1 MEIIQ
6 HLSELKRQKIYILN
20 YLEDNLS
27 CVKDC
32 LISHKIKTTDIGL
45 ELASFLADKY
55 GKKHLDIIVT
65 DYIEKIIDK
74 NAEKLQGQN
83 HKIVAIENIGILLEP
98 SLKLDAEKLLAD
110 ISKNTHL
117 FVLWSG
123 ESDGQGLLYWS
134 NQKEKFNFNF
144 TQYQPLIIN
153 YENEI

>member
-1 MEIIQ
+1 MKIIQ
-6 HLSELKRQKIYILN
+6 HLSEVKRQKIYILN

-32 LISHKIKTTDIGL
+32 LISHKIKTINIGL
-45 ELASFLADKY
+45 ELAKFLLDNY
-55 GKKHLDIIVT
+55 QKKHLDIIVSEC
-65 DYIEKIIDK
+65 IEKLINK
-74 NAEKLQGQN
+74 NAEKIQSQN

-98 SLKLDAEKLLAD
+98 ELKLNAEKLLAE
-110 ISKNTHL
+110 ISKNKHL

-123 ESDGQGLLYWS
+123 ESDGQGLLYWN
-134 NQKEKFNFNF
+134 NQKERFNFNF